1 MPTYF
6 SPKISIIVPC
16 YNVEKYLE
24 RCLLSLVNQSLKDIE
39 IILIDDG
46 SLDNCP
52 QLCDEWREKD
62 SRVKVIHKPNG
73 GLGYARNSGLEIAQG
88 EYIAFVDSDDYVDT
102 CMYEQLYNST
112 DKGKHD
118 AVLCGLRQ
126 EVAPQSYVLIR
137 DYDIPTTFVE
147 KQMDYLALSFLYKTE
162 LNTHSRLFMS
172 VWHGIYKREL

>member
-52 QLCDEWREKD
+52 QLCDEWLYD
-62 SRVKVIHKPNG
+62 
-73 GLGYARNSGLEIAQG
+73 RNSGRR
-88 EYIAFVDSDDYVDT
+88 
-102 CMYEQLYNST
+102 YEVVGT
-112 DKGKHD
+112 PWG
-118 AVLCGLRQ
+118 
-126 EVAPQSYVLIR
+126 
-137 DYDIPTTFVE
+137 
-147 KQMDYLALSFLYKTE
+147 
-162 LNTHSRLFMS
+162 
-172 VWHGIYKREL
+172 

>member
-24 RCLLSLVNQSLKDIE
+24 RCLLSLVNQSLKDI
-39 IILIDDG
+39 
-46 SLDNCP
+46 
-52 QLCDEWREKD
+52 DEWREKD

-118 AVLCGLRQ
+118 AVLC
-126 EVAPQSYVLIR
+126 
-137 DYDIPTTFVE
+137 
-147 KQMDYLALSFLYKTE
+147 
-162 LNTHSRLFMS
+162 
-172 VWHGIYKREL
+172 